1 MIKGLNPK
9 KALDSGCALVA
20 QGWYAQ
26 LVIKSLN
33 PETDS
38 GRGEGQKQY
47 SSTVVGQSTH
57 DLKVQ
62 GSNSITGNLKENIK
76 RSTKICM

>member
-9 KALDSGCALVA
+9 KALESGCALVA

-38 GRGEGQKQY
+38 GRGKGQKQY
-47 SSTVVGQSTH
+47 SAQRVEVEGQKQFNLVVQW
-57 DLKVQ
+57 
-62 GSNSITGNLKENIK
+62 
-76 RSTKICM
+76 